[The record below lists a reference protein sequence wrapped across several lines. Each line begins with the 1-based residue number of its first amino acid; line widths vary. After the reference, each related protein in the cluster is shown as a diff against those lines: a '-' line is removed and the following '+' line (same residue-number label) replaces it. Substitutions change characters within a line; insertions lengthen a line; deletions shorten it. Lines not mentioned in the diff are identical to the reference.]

1 MEEVTN
7 EMEKSFAQTH
17 LDQSGFE
24 SFKEELGPS
33 KNSTLKRD
41 FSMDVSYDEHDRNQV
56 DAEIEN
62 QRLAGIT
69 EEVSTASKEISEKQD
84 EATTVY
90 EREEQKYIAE
100 EKEVVTSYQEVEEE
114 FSSVTNQ
121 IIATSEMKEEIFKIE
136 KDKDLSDE
144 IQAHRIEKEE
154 DIIMKLA
161 Q

>member
-1 MEEVTN
+1 M
-7 EMEKSFAQTH
+7 
-17 LDQSGFE
+17 
-24 SFKEELGPS
+24 
-33 KNSTLKRD
+33 
-41 FSMDVSYDEHDRNQV
+41 
-56 DAEIEN
+56 
-62 QRLAGIT
+62 AGIT
-69 EEVSTASKEISEKQD
+69 EEVSTASKDISEKQD

-136 KDKDLSDE
+136 KDKDLTDE

-161 Q
+161 QSQLAEEEIRIEQEEIRKDYEHMVSSEAEESQPFETTESVTGKTSISISIPFIV